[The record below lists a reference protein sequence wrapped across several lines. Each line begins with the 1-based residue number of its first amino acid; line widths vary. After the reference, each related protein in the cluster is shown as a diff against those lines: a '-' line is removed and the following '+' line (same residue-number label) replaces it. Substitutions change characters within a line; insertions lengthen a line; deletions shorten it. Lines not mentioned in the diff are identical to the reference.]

1 MSALKVGPPG
11 DGVLHVEMQQAGRW
25 ELPKMPRHYDRVEL
39 ASSPEESDLGT
50 VTRLLYWK

>member
-1 MSALKVGPPG
+1 MGTLKVGPPG
-11 DGVLHVEMQQAGRW
+11 DRIFHVEMQQAGRW
-25 ELPKMPRHYDRVEL
+25 ESPTMPGHYARVEL